1 MQPGNHGA
9 EIIERQPV
17 HIADGDG
24 DSLAIG
30 LRRLAEFREQLR
42 HIEAHH
48 TAVGNA
54 RLGLTERHRLRR
66 QAMGALEAVEHAPR
80 HPVLRQLLKHL
91 FGCTGNALH
100 ERRLPVSAVERQQD
114 RAACRGGG
122 GDLCQHLP
130 SRRCLVG
137 ERDQAA
143 PVTAIAG
150 ADHGDVDSVLQ
161 G

>member
-1 MQPGNHGA
+1 MQPGNHSA

-17 HIADGDG
+17 HIADGNC

-30 LRRLAEFREQLR
+30 LRRLAEFGEQLR

-48 TAVGNA
+48 AAVGNV
-54 RLGLTERHRLRR
+54 RFGLTERHRLRG

-80 HPVLRQLLKHL
+80 HPAFRQLLKHL

-100 ERRLPVSAVERQQD
+100 EWSLPVSAVERQQD
-114 RAACRGGG
+114 RTAFRGGG
-122 GDLCQHLP
+122 GDLSEHLP

-137 ERDQAA
+137 ECDQAA

-150 ADHGDVDSVLQ
+150 ADHGDVYSVLQ

>member
-1 MQPGNHGA
+1 MQPRNHSA

-30 LRRLAEFREQLR
+30 LRRLAEFGEQFR

-54 RLGLTERHRLRR
+54 RFGLTERHRLRG
-66 QAMGALEAVEHAPR
+66 QAMGALEAVEHAPC
-80 HPVLRQLLKHL
+80 HPALRQLLKHL

-100 ERRLPVSAVERQQD
+100 ERHLPVSAVERQQD

-122 GDLCQHLP
+122 GDLCQYLL
-130 SRRCLVG
+130 SCRCLVG

-143 PVTAIAG
+143 PVTATAG
-150 ADHGDVDSVLQ
+150 ADRGDVDSVLQ

>member
-1 MQPGNHGA
+1 MQPGNHAA

-30 LRRLAEFREQLR
+30 LRRLAEFGEQLR
-42 HIEAHH
+42 HIKAHH
-48 TAVGNA
+48 PAVGNA
-54 RLGLTERHRLRR
+54 RFGLTERHRLRR
-66 QAMGALEAVEHAPR
+66 QAMSAVEAVERAPR
-80 HPVLRQLLKHL
+80 HPALRQLAEHL
-91 FGCTGNALH
+91 FGSTGNALH
-100 ERRLPVSAVERQQD
+100 ERSLPVSAIERQQN

-122 GDLCQHLP
+122 GDLSQHLP